1 MIEIGGYNREAYATK
16 NADKRWYYHIPQ
28 SKKGVFFYYNF
39 SEKVYF
45 FITIQ
50 TNFYT

>member
-28 SKKGVFFYYNF
+28 SKKGVFFLLQFQQKGVFFYYN
-39 SEKVYF
+39 S
-45 FITIQ
+45 
-50 TNFYT
+50 N